1 MIMIILKCLSLT
13 ISLGIA
19 TTSIDITIGNTDWI
33 TIAPCNQLNSVPW
46 LKGILKERERERKR
60 ERERE
65 RENTVH
71 ATIPVR
77 YVTVAKNLV
86 EL

>member
-19 TTSIDITIGNTDWI
+19 PTSIDITIGNTDWI

-46 LKGILKERERERKR
+46 LKGILRGR

-65 RENTVH
+65 K
-71 ATIPVR
+71 I
-77 YVTVAKNLV
+77 
-86 EL
+86 